1 MKKSNWYSL
10 TLATCLLLISTF
22 IGVDLISNRDALT
35 NNFGDLL
42 FLITTVL
49 IGVVTSITL
58 LLLEIKS
65 ISSSSKNIDNDLYEG
80 TGND

>member
-10 TLATCLLLISTF
+10 TLSTCLLLISTF

-42 FLITTVL
+42 FLIATVL
-49 IGVVTSITL
+49 IGIVTSITL
-58 LLLEIKS
+58 LFIEIK
-65 ISSSSKNIDNDLYEG
+65 NIKS
-80 TGND
+80 

>member
-10 TLATCLLLISTF
+10 TLSTCLLLISTF
-22 IGVDLISNRDALT
+22 IGADLISNRDALT

-42 FLITTVL
+42 FLIATVL

-65 ISSSSKNIDNDLYEG
+65 ISSSNNIDNDLYEG